1 MDSKRIEAFLDGKLV
16 LDCPKIILTP
26 CSTAPNRK
34 SLVGAGTIAADEPG
48 KFLLKVFFE
57 ESFSLEESF
66 ASLKWEVGKVID
78 SEHYYDLD
86 ARDILGNTWTSK
98 RLLPDRSAGPNGSM
112 IKATFQDLEHI
123 DNGHPNING
132 SMVDFY
138 FDDLIKVPLNT
149 VVREETKV
157 GSEARSF
164 SLGLQLARFT
174 SNGVKFEIDN
184 SSGKS
189 VLRAVFETSDVSL
202 VQVNRIFETLCF
214 ALAHTKSW
222 SVLDIWGATERKTLL
237 HAVEPEPKRTQIG
250 PPLHIS
256 HDDISQSVWK
266 LFDQYFCHVTKDV
279 NSTHHPISLL
289 NRSILESGKASLD
302 VQALT
307 LSVTVESLL
316 MDTMKEFYPVPD
328 ELKNDICCA
337 QKLINECGSLSPSF
351 RQRILG
357 ALGNM
362 KHPRA
367 KDILAELKK
376 KSLIDPALVTTYGK
390 LRNQMAHGA
399 RDPNADIQELFN
411 QTNSVLVLFYQLVF
425 LIVGYKGSFSDY
437 GEYGYPTKEFLAEL
451 T

>member
-1 MDSKRIEAFLDGKLV
+1 MDSKHIEAFLDGKLV

-26 CSTAPNRK
+26 CSKAPDRK
-34 SLVGAGTIAADEPG
+34 PLVGAGTIAADEPG

-78 SEHYYDLD
+78 SEHYYDLE
-86 ARDILGNTWTSK
+86 ARDISGNTWISE
-98 RLLPDRSAGPNGSM
+98 RLLPYRSVGPNGSM
-112 IKATFQDLEHI
+112 IKATFRDLEHI
-123 DNGHPNING
+123 DNGHPNIKG
-132 SMVDFY
+132 SVVDFY
-138 FDDLIKVPLNT
+138 FDELIKVPLNI
-149 VVREETKV
+149 VVREEAKV

-164 SLGLQLARFT
+164 SSGLKLARFN
-174 SNGVKFEIDN
+174 SKGVKFEIDN
-184 SSGKS
+184 SSGRS
-189 VLRAVFETSDVSL
+189 VLRAFFEKSGVSQ
-202 VQVNRIFETLCF
+202 VQVNRIFEALCF

-222 SVLDIWGATERKTLL
+222 SVLVILGATERKTFL
-237 HAVEPEPKRTQIG
+237 HAVEPEPKRTRIG

-256 HDDISQSVWK
+256 HDHTSQSIWK
-266 LFDQYFCHVTKDV
+266 LFDKYFCYVTKDV
-279 NSTHHPISLL
+279 NSTLHPISLL

-316 MDTMKEFYPVPD
+316 MDTMKEFYAVSD

-337 QKLINECGSLSPSF
+337 GKLINECGSLSPSF

-357 ALGNM
+357 ALGAM

-367 KDILAELKK
+367 KDILAELKM
-376 KSLIDPALVTTYGK
+376 KSLIDPALVKTYGK

-399 RDPNADIQELFN
+399 QDPNADIQELFN
-411 QTNSVLVLFYQLVF
+411 QTSSVLVLFYQLVF
-425 LIVGYKGSFSDY
+425 LIVGYQGSFSDY